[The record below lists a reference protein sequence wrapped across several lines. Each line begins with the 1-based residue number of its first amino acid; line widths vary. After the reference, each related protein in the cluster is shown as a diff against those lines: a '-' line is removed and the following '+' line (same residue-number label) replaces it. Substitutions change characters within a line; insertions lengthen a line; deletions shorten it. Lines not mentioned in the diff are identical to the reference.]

1 MKDWSGQLFVPSC
14 TSHPSILYKWKHNL
28 TLKGCRP
35 ITRGILSRVGR
46 IRAPF
51 CTDEH
56 VAMTIY
62 FYKVSDLYGCFSN
75 FSLHPIEIEG
85 IPWQTVEHY
94 YQAQKFV
101 NSENEGLI
109 QVIRNVNT
117 PMEAAQIGR
126 DRTLILRSDW
136 EDVKQQ
142 VMWQG
147 VLTKFMTHTDIQSI
161 LLDTGEEVI
170 VEDSP
175 TDYYWGCG
183 QDKTGQ
189 NQLGKILMNV
199 RQEIR
204 WRRLSK

>member
-1 MKDWSGQLFVPSC
+1 
-14 TSHPSILYKWKHNL
+14 
-28 TLKGCRP
+28 
-35 ITRGILSRVGR
+35 
-46 IRAPF
+46 
-51 CTDEH
+51 
-56 VAMTIY
+56 MTIY
-62 FYKVSDLYGCFSN
+62 FYKVSDPYGCFSN

-101 NSENEGLI
+101 GSENESLI
-109 QVIRNVNT
+109 QVIRNVST

-126 DRTLILRSDW
+126 DRTLKLRSDW

-147 VLTKFMTHTDIQSI
+147 VLTKFLRHTDIQAI
-161 LLDTGEEVI
+161 LLDTGEALL

-204 WRRLSK
+204 CRRQSK